1 MPSSRNTVTTIAA
14 IKLGIFTLTSI
25 VVTTV
30 LAMIMGNF
38 GFGSTTEYKAVFS
51 SASLLTKGDDVRIA
65 GLTVGSVKDVHIY
78 QRNHAIVTFS
88 VKSDVP
94 VTTASHADIRF
105 LNLVGDR
112 YLAISQGE
120 PGADRLAS
128 HGTIPMSQTTPAL
141 DLTALFN
148 GFQPLFTALDPK
160 EINDLSLN
168 LVKVL
173 QGEGGTIQ
181 SLLARTASLTNTLAD
196 RDELIGQVV
205 TNLSG
210 MLGTVDA
217 HHQQLNTLVVQLK
230 DWLGNV
236 ARDHNVIG
244 RSVQNVSTLTEEL
257 ADLLVQGR
265 PAIKGDVREIHRL
278 AKILVKPG
286 NKAVINE
293 VLERLPTMF
302 RRQVRIGSYGSW
314 YNYYLCDFD
323 GQIVLPKL
331 GTLTGILGVGSV
343 GEALDKLGIT
353 KTVYDQIQSKLDS
366 LSFHSTAERCDL

>member
-1 MPSSRNTVTTIAA
+1 MASRNATTTIAG
-14 IKLGIFTLTSI
+14 IKLGIFTAISL

-38 GFGSTTEYKAVFS
+38 GFGSTTEYQAVFS
-51 SASLLTKGDDVRIA
+51 SASLLTKGDDVRVA
-65 GLTVGSVKDVHIY
+65 GLTVGSVKKVEIHD
-78 QRNHAIVTFS
+78 RNHALVTFK

-112 YLAISQGE
+112 YMALSQGE
-120 PGADRLAS
+120 PGSKRLPS
-128 HGTIPMSQTTPAL
+128 HGVIPMSQTTPAL

-196 RDELIGQVV
+196 RDELIGDVV
-205 TNLSG
+205 NNLSG
-210 MLGTVDA
+210 MLQTVDS
-217 HHQQLNTLVVQLK
+217 HHQQLDNLVVQLK

-236 ARDHNVIG
+236 ARDRNVIG
-244 RSVQNVSTLTEEL
+244 RSVENVSTLADEL
-257 ADLLVQGR
+257 ATLLVQAR
-265 PAIKGDVREIHRL
+265 PAIKGDVQQIHRL
-278 AKILVKPG
+278 AKILKDPQSEQI
-286 NKAVINE
+286 INE
-293 VLERLPTMF
+293 ALDRLPTMF

-331 GTLTGILGVGSV
+331 ATLTGILGAGSV
-343 GEALDKLGIT
+343 GEALDQLGIT
-353 KTVYDQIQSKLDS
+353 KAVYDQIQSQLNS
-366 LSFHSTAERCDL
+366 LSFHSTAARCDP

>member
-1 MPSSRNTVTTIAA
+1 
-14 IKLGIFTLTSI
+14 
-25 VVTTV
+25 
-30 LAMIMGNF
+30 
-38 GFGSTTEYKAVFS
+38 
-51 SASLLTKGDDVRIA
+51 VRIA
-65 GLTVGSVKDVHIY
+65 GLTVGSVKKVQIY
-78 QRNHAIVTFS
+78 ERNHALVTFS

-94 VTTASHADIRF
+94 VTSASHADIRF

-112 YLAISQGE
+112 YMAIAQGE
-120 PGADRLAS
+120 PGAPRLPS
-128 HGTIPMSQTTPAL
+128 HGTIPMSQTSPAL

-210 MLGTVDA
+210 MLQTVDA
-217 HHQQLNTLVVQLK
+217 HHQQLDTLVVQLK

-236 ARDHNVIG
+236 ARDRNVIG
-244 RSVQNVSTLTEEL
+244 RSVESISTLADQL
-257 ADLLVQGR
+257 ARLLVEGR
-265 PAIKGDVREIHRL
+265 PAIKGDVRQLHRL
-278 AKILVKPG
+278 AAVLKTPES
-286 NKAVINE
+286 KAVINE
-293 VLERLPTMF
+293 ALDRLPTMF

-323 GQIVLPKL
+323 GQIILPKL
-331 GTLTGILGVGSV
+331 LDLKALGLPDLTKPVL
-343 GEALDKLGIT
+343 
-353 KTVYDQIQSKLDS
+353 DQIQSQLNS
-366 LSFHSTAERCDL
+366 LSFHSTAKRCD

>member
-1 MPSSRNTVTTIAA
+1 MAGV
-14 IKLGIFTLTSI
+14 KLGIFTTVSL

-30 LAMIMGNF
+30 MAMIMGNF

-51 SASLLTKGDDVRIA
+51 SASLLTKGDDVRVA
-65 GLTVGSVKDVHIY
+65 GLVVGSVKKVQIHD
-78 QRNHAIVTFS
+78 RNHALVTFS

-94 VTTASHADIRF
+94 LTTASHADIRF

-112 YLAISQGE
+112 YLSLSQGD
-120 PGADRLAS
+120 PGAPRLPDKA
-128 HGTIPMSQTTPAL
+128 TIPMSQTTPAL

-181 SLLARTASLTNTLAD
+181 GLLARTASLTNSLAD
-196 RDELIGQVV
+196 RDQLIGQVI

-210 MLGTVDA
+210 MLQTVDA
-217 HHQQLNTLVVQLK
+217 HHQQLDALVVQLK
-230 DWLGNV
+230 DWMGNV
-236 ARDHNVIG
+236 ARDRNVIG
-244 RSVQNVSTLTEEL
+244 QSVQDVSTLAEEL
-257 ADLLVQGR
+257 ATLLVQSR
-265 PAIKGDVREIHRL
+265 PAIKGDVHQIHRL
-278 AKILVKPG
+278 AAILKKPDSE
-286 NKAVINE
+286 AIINE
-293 VLERLPTMF
+293 ALDRLPTMF

-323 GQIVLPKL
+323 GAIVLPKL
-331 GTLTGILGVGSV
+331 GTLAGVLGVGSV
-343 GEALDKLGIT
+343 GQALDQLGIT
-353 KTVYDQIQSKLDS
+353 RAVYQQIQSKLDN
-366 LSFHSTAERCDL
+366 LSFHSTATRCS

>member
-1 MPSSRNTVTTIAA
+1 MASRNAVTTVAA
-14 IKLGIFTLTSI
+14 VKLTIFTVVSL
-25 VVTTV
+25 VVTSV

-51 SASLLTKGDDVRIA
+51 SASLLTKGDDVRVA
-65 GLTVGSVKDVHIY
+65 GLTVGSVKKVEIHD
-78 QRNHAIVTFS
+78 RNNALVTFK

-112 YLAISQGE
+112 YMALSQGD
-120 PGADRLAS
+120 PGAKRLPS
-128 HGTIPMSQTTPAL
+128 HAVIPMSQTTPAL

-181 SLLARTASLTNTLAD
+181 GLLARTASLTNTLAD
-196 RDELIGQVV
+196 RDELIGSVV
-205 TNLSG
+205 DNLSG
-210 MLGTVDA
+210 MLQTVDS
-217 HHQQLNTLVVQLK
+217 HHQELDNLVVQLK
-230 DWLGNV
+230 DWLGSV
-236 ARDHNVIG
+236 ARDRNVIG
-244 RSVQNVSTLTEEL
+244 RSIENVSTLADEL
-257 ADLLVQGR
+257 ASLLVQSR
-265 PAIKGDVREIHRL
+265 PAIKGDVHQIHRL
-278 AKILVKPG
+278 ATILKDP
-286 NKAVINE
+286 KSEAIINE
-293 VLERLPTMF
+293 ALERLPTMF

-331 GTLTGILGVGSV
+331 ASLTGILGVGSI
-343 GEALDKLGIT
+343 GEALDQLGIT
-353 KTVYDQIQSKLDS
+353 KAVYDQIQSQLDS
-366 LSFHSTAERCDL
+366 LSFHSTAERCDP

>member
-1 MPSSRNTVTTIAA
+1 MASRNTVTTMAG
-14 IKLGIFTLTSI
+14 IKLGVFTAVSL

-38 GFGSTTEYKAVFS
+38 GFGSTTQYQALFS
-51 SASLLTKGDDVRIA
+51 SASLLTKGDDVRVA
-65 GLTVGSVKDVHIY
+65 GLIVGSVKNVQIHD
-78 QRNHAIVTFS
+78 RNHALVTFA

-94 VTTASHADIRF
+94 LTTASHADIRF

-112 YLAISQGE
+112 YLSLSQGD
-120 PGADRLAS
+120 PGAARLPA
-128 HGTIPMSQTTPAL
+128 HATIPMSQTTPAL

-181 SLLARTASLTNTLAD
+181 GLLARTASLTNTLAD
-196 RDELIGQVV
+196 RDQLIGQVIN
-205 TNLSG
+205 NLSG
-210 MLGTVDA
+210 TLQTVDA
-217 HHQQLNTLVVQLK
+217 HHEQLDTLVVQLK

-236 ARDHNVIG
+236 ARDRNVIG
-244 RSVQNVSTLTEEL
+244 RSVENVSTLADEL
-257 ADLLVQGR
+257 ATLLVQSR
-265 PAIKGDVREIHRL
+265 PAIKGDVQQIHRL
-278 AKILVKPG
+278 AAILKKPES
-286 NKAVINE
+286 KAIINE
-293 VLERLPTMF
+293 ALERLPTMF

-331 GTLTGILGVGSV
+331 ATLAGVLGAKSIGQ
-343 GEALDKLGIT
+343 ALDQLGNT
-353 KTVYDQIQSKLDS
+353 RAVYDQIQSRLDH
-366 LSFHSTAERCDL
+366 LSFHSTAARCS

>member
-1 MPSSRNTVTTIAA
+1 MASRNTATTIAA
-14 IKLGIFTLTSI
+14 AKLGVFTAVSL

-38 GFGSTTEYKAVFS
+38 GFGSTTEYQAVFS

-65 GLTVGSVKDVHIY
+65 GLTVGSVKKVEIHD
-78 QRNHAIVTFS
+78 RNHALVTFS
-88 VKSDVP
+88 LKSDVP
-94 VTTASHADIRF
+94 VTRASHADIRF

-112 YLAISQGE
+112 YLSISEGDQG
-120 PGADRLAS
+120 AARLPA
-128 HGTIPMSQTTPAL
+128 HGVLPMSQTTPAL

-196 RDELIGQVV
+196 RDQLIGQVV

-210 MLGTVDA
+210 MLETVDA
-217 HHQQLNTLVVQLK
+217 HHQQLDTLVVQLK

-236 ARDHNVIG
+236 SRDRNVIG
-244 RSVQNVSTLTEEL
+244 QSVQDVSTLTDEL
-257 ADLLVQGR
+257 ATLLVQAR
-265 PAIKGDVREIHRL
+265 PAIKGDVHQIHRL
-278 AKILVKPG
+278 AAVLKTPQS
-286 NKAVINE
+286 KAIINE
-293 VLERLPTMF
+293 ALDRLPTMF

-323 GQIVLPKL
+323 GQIVLPRL
-331 GTLTGILGVGSV
+331 ASLTEVLGVRTV
-343 GEALDKLGIT
+343 GEALDRLGVT
-353 KTVYDQIQSKLDS
+353 KAVYQQIQSQLDAM
-366 LSFHSTAERCDL
+366 SFHSTAARCD

>member
-1 MPSSRNTVTTIAA
+1 MSSRNTVTTVAA
-14 IKLGIFTLTSI
+14 IKLGIFTVVSL

-38 GFGSTTEYKAVFS
+38 GFGSTTDYKAVFS

-65 GLTVGSVKDVHIY
+65 GLTVGSVKSVKIY
-78 QRNHAIVTFS
+78 DRKHAMVTFS

-94 VTTASHADIRF
+94 LTTASHADIRF

-112 YLAISQGE
+112 YMSLAQGE
-120 PGADRLAS
+120 PGAKPLPDGA
-128 HGTIPMSQTTPAL
+128 TIPMSQTTPAL

-148 GFQPLFTALDPK
+148 GFQPLFTALDPD
-160 EINDLSLN
+160 EINELSLN

-181 SLLARTASLTNTLAD
+181 SLLSRTASLTNTLAD

-210 MLGTVDA
+210 MLETVDS
-217 HHQQLNTLVVQLK
+217 HHQQLDTLVVQLK

-236 ARDHNVIG
+236 AKDRNVIG
-244 RSVQNVSTLTEEL
+244 RSVQNVSTLADEL
-257 ADLLVQGR
+257 ATLLVQGR
-265 PAIKGDVREIHRL
+265 PAIKADVQQIRRL
-278 AKILVKPG
+278 AAVLKKPES
-286 NKAVINE
+286 KAVINE

-323 GQIVLPKL
+323 GQIILPKL
-331 GTLTGILGVGSV
+331 VDLQALGLPDLTKPL
-343 GEALDKLGIT
+343 L
-353 KTVYDQIQSKLDS
+353 DQIQSQLNS
-366 LSFHSTAERCDL
+366 LSFHSTAERCDP

>member
-1 MPSSRNTVTTIAA
+1 MSASRNTVTTIAA
-14 IKLGIFTLTSI
+14 VKLGVFTVVSL

-65 GLTVGSVKDVHIY
+65 GLTVGSVKKVEIHE
-78 QRNHAIVTFS
+78 RNHALVTFS

-94 VTTASHADIRF
+94 LTTASHADIRF

-112 YLAISQGE
+112 YMSLSQGE
-120 PGADRLAS
+120 PGASRLPA
-128 HGTIPMSQTTPAL
+128 HAVIPMSRTTPAL

-160 EINDLSLN
+160 DINELSLN

-196 RDELIGQVV
+196 RDELIGQVI

-210 MLGTVDA
+210 MLETVDD
-217 HHQQLNTLVVQLK
+217 HHQQLDTLVVQLK

-236 ARDHNVIG
+236 ARDRNVIG
-244 RSVQNVSTLTEEL
+244 RSVQNVSTLADEL
-257 ADLLVQGR
+257 ATLLVQAR
-265 PAIKGDVREIHRL
+265 PAIKGDVKQIHRL
-278 AKILVKPG
+278 AAILKKPESE
-286 NKAVINE
+286 AIVNE
-293 VLERLPTMF
+293 ALERLPTMF

-331 GTLTGILGVGSV
+331 GTLTGLLGLSSV
-343 GEALDKLGIT
+343 GETLDQLGIT
-353 KTVYDQIQSKLDS
+353 KAVYDQIQSQLDS
-366 LSFHSTAERCDL
+366 LSFHSTATRCD

>member
-1 MPSSRNTVTTIAA
+1 MSARNTVTTVAA
-14 IKLGIFTLTSI
+14 IKLGIFTAVSL
-25 VVTTV
+25 VVTSV

-65 GLTVGSVKDVHIY
+65 GLTVGSVKNVQIHD
-78 QRNHAIVTFS
+78 RNHALVTFS

-94 VTTASHADIRF
+94 LTRASHADIRF

-112 YLAISQGE
+112 YMSLSQGD
-120 PGADRLAS
+120 ASATRLPA
-128 HGTIPMSQTTPAL
+128 HGVLPMSQTTPAL

-148 GFQPLFTALDPK
+148 GFQPLFTALDPQ
-160 EINDLSLN
+160 EINDLSMN

-181 SLLARTASLTNTLAD
+181 GLLARTASLTNTLAD
-196 RDELIGQVV
+196 RDQLIGQVV

-210 MLGTVDA
+210 MLETVDA
-217 HHQQLNTLVVQLK
+217 HHQQLDTLVVQLK

-236 ARDHNVIG
+236 AKDRNVIG
-244 RSVQNVSTLTEEL
+244 QSVQDVSTLADEL
-257 ADLLVQGR
+257 ATLLVQGR
-265 PAIKGDVREIHRL
+265 PAIKGNVHQIHRL
-278 AKILVKPG
+278 AKILKSPES
-286 NKAVINE
+286 KAIINE
-293 VLERLPTMF
+293 ALDRLPTMF

-323 GQIVLPKL
+323 GQIILPKL
-331 GTLTGILGVGSV
+331 GSLTEVLGARSV
-343 GEALDKLGIT
+343 GDALDQLGIT
-353 KTVYDQIQSKLDS
+353 QAAYDRIQGQLSA
-366 LSFHSTAERCDL
+366 LSFHSTAGRCD

>member
-1 MPSSRNTVTTIAA
+1 MSASRNTVTTVAA
-14 IKLGIFTLTSI
+14 IKLGIFTVISV

-38 GFGSTTEYKAVFS
+38 GFGATTEYRAVFS
-51 SASLLTKGDDVRIA
+51 SASLITKGDDVRVA
-65 GLTVGSVKDVHIY
+65 GLTVGSVKKVQIY
-78 QRNHAIVTFS
+78 QRNHALVTFS

-112 YLAISQGE
+112 YLSIAQGE
-120 PGADRLAS
+120 PGAERLPA
-128 HGTIPMSQTTPAL
+128 HGTIPMSQTSPAL

-210 MLGTVDA
+210 MLQTVDA
-217 HHQQLNTLVVQLK
+217 HHQQLDTLVVQLK

-236 ARDHNVIG
+236 ARDRNVIG
-244 RSVQNVSTLTEEL
+244 RSVQNVSTLADEL
-257 ADLLVQGR
+257 ARLLVQGR
-265 PAIKGDVREIHRL
+265 PALKGDLRQLHRL
-278 AKILVKPG
+278 AAVLKTPES
-286 NKAVINE
+286 KAVINE
-293 VLERLPTMF
+293 ALDRLPTMF

-323 GQIVLPKL
+323 GQIILPKL
-331 GTLTGILGVGSV
+331 LDLQALGLPDLTKPVL
-343 GEALDKLGIT
+343 
-353 KTVYDQIQSKLDS
+353 DQIQSQLNS
-366 LSFHSTAERCDL
+366 LSFHSTAKRCD

>member
-1 MPSSRNTVTTIAA
+1 MGSRNTVTTVAA
-14 IKLGIFTLTSI
+14 VKLSIFTAVSL

-38 GFGSTTEYKAVFS
+38 GFGSTTEYKALFS

-65 GLTVGSVKDVHIY
+65 GLTVGSVKKVEIHD
-78 QRNHAIVTFS
+78 RDNALVTFA

-94 VTTASHADIRF
+94 LTKASTADIRF

-112 YLAISQGE
+112 YMSVSEGE
-120 PGADRLAS
+120 PGAEPLRKGGL
-128 HGTIPMSQTTPAL
+128 IPMTQTTPAL

-148 GFQPLFTALDPK
+148 GFQPLFTALDPD
-160 EINDLSLN
+160 EINELSLN

-181 SLLARTASLTNTLAD
+181 SLLARTASLTNSLAD
-196 RDELIGQVV
+196 RDELIGNVV

-210 MLGTVDA
+210 MLETVDS
-217 HHQQLNTLVVQLK
+217 HHRQLDTLVVQLK

-236 ARDHNVIG
+236 ARDRNLIG
-244 RSVQNVSTLTEEL
+244 RSVENVSTLADEL
-257 ADLLVQGR
+257 ATLLVQSR
-265 PAIKGDVREIHRL
+265 PAIEGDIRQIRRL
-278 AKILVKPG
+278 AAILKKPES
-286 NKAVINE
+286 KAVINE
-293 VLERLPTMF
+293 ALERLPTMF

-323 GQIVLPKL
+323 GQIILPDVLDL
-331 GTLTGILGVGSV
+331 
-343 GEALDKLGIT
+343 EALGLPDIT
-353 KTVYDQIQSKLDS
+353 KPVLDQIQSQLNS
-366 LSFHSTAERCDL
+366 LSFHSTAERCN

>member
-1 MPSSRNTVTTIAA
+1 MATSRNTVTTMAG
-14 IKLGIFTLTSI
+14 IKLGIFTTVSL

-38 GFGSTTEYKAVFS
+38 GFGSTTEYKALFS
-51 SASLLTKGDDVRIA
+51 SASLLTKGDDVRVA
-65 GLTVGSVKDVHIY
+65 GLVVGSVKKVEIHD
-78 QRNHAIVTFS
+78 RNHALVTFA

-94 VTTASHADIRF
+94 LTTASHADIRF

-112 YLAISQGE
+112 YLSLSQGD
-120 PGADRLAS
+120 PGAPRLPGKA
-128 HGTIPMSQTTPAL
+128 TIPMSQTTPAL

-181 SLLARTASLTNTLAD
+181 GLLARTASLTNSLAD
-196 RDELIGQVV
+196 RDQLIGQVI

-210 MLGTVDA
+210 MLQTVDD
-217 HHQQLNTLVVQLK
+217 HHQQLDSLVVQLK
-230 DWLGNV
+230 DWMGNV
-236 ARDHNVIG
+236 ARDRNVIG
-244 RSVQNVSTLTEEL
+244 QSVQDVSTLAEEL
-257 ADLLVQGR
+257 ATLLVQSR
-265 PAIKGDVREIHRL
+265 PAIKGDVHQIRRL
-278 AKILVKPG
+278 AAILKRPDSE
-286 NKAVINE
+286 AIINE
-293 VLERLPTMF
+293 ALDRLPTMF

-323 GQIVLPKL
+323 GAIVLPKL
-331 GTLTGILGVGSV
+331 STLAGALGVGSA
-343 GEALDKLGIT
+343 GQALDRLGVT
-353 KTVYDQIQSKLDS
+353 RAVYEQFQSKLDN
-366 LSFHSTAERCDL
+366 LSFHSTATRCD

>member
-1 MPSSRNTVTTIAA
+1 MSASRNTVTTVAA
-14 IKLGIFTLTSI
+14 VKLGIFTVISL

-38 GFGSTTEYKAVFS
+38 GFGSTTEYKALFS
-51 SASLLTKGDDVRIA
+51 SASLLQKGDDVRIA
-65 GLTVGSVKDVHIY
+65 GLTVGSVKSVKIHD
-78 QRNHAIVTFS
+78 RNHALVTFK
-88 VKSDVP
+88 VKDDVP
-94 VTTASHADIRF
+94 LTTSSHADIRF

-112 YLAISQGE
+112 YMALTQGD
-120 PGADRLAS
+120 PGASRLR
-128 HGTIPMSQTTPAL
+128 HGATIPESRTSPAL

-181 SLLARTASLTNTLAD
+181 SLLAHTASLTNTLAD
-196 RDELIGQVV
+196 RDQLIGEVI

-217 HHQQLNTLVVQLK
+217 HHQQLDTLVVQLK

-236 ARDHNVIG
+236 AKDRNVIG
-244 RSVQNVSTLTEEL
+244 RSVQDVSTLADEL
-257 ADLLVQGR
+257 ARLLVQSR
-265 PAIKGDVREIHRL
+265 PAIKGDVHQIHRL
-278 AKILVKPG
+278 AKILKQSD
-286 NKAVINE
+286 AEAIINE
-293 VLERLPTMF
+293 ALDRLPTMF

-331 GTLTGILGVGSV
+331 ATLAGALGAGSV
-343 GEALDKLGIT
+343 GEALDQLGIT
-353 KTVYDQIQSKLDS
+353 KAVYDQIQSKLDS
-366 LSFHSTAERCDL
+366 LSFHSTATRCDL

>member
-1 MPSSRNTVTTIAA
+1 MASRNTVTTVAA
-14 IKLGIFTLTSI
+14 VKLGVFTAVSL

-38 GFGSTTEYKAVFS
+38 GFGSTTTYKAMFS
-51 SASLLTKGDDVRIA
+51 SASLLQKGDDVRIA
-65 GLTVGSVKDVHIY
+65 GLTVGSVKSVKIHD
-78 QRNHAIVTFS
+78 RNDALVTFS

-94 VTTASHADIRF
+94 LTTASHADIRF

-112 YLAISQGE
+112 YMSLSQGD
-120 PGADRLAS
+120 PDAGRLPKG
-128 HGTIPMSQTTPAL
+128 GTIPISQTSPAL

-160 EINDLSLN
+160 EINELSLN

-217 HHQQLNTLVVQLK
+217 HHQQLNSLVVQLK

-236 ARDHNVIG
+236 ARDRNVIG
-244 RSVQNVSTLTEEL
+244 RSVQNVSTLADEL
-257 ADLLVQGR
+257 AGLLTQSR
-265 PAIKGDVREIHRL
+265 PAIKGDVHQIHRL
-278 AKILVKPG
+278 AAILKDPQS
-286 NKAVINE
+286 KAIINE
-293 VLERLPTMF
+293 ALDRLPTMF

-323 GQIVLPKL
+323 GQIILPRL
-331 GTLTGILGVGSV
+331 GTLAGALGAGSV
-343 GEALDKLGIT
+343 GEALDELGIT
-353 KTVYDQIQSKLDS
+353 KAVYDSIQSRLDS
-366 LSFHSTAERCDL
+366 LSFHSTAARCDP

>member
-1 MPSSRNTVTTIAA
+1 MASRNTITAIAGV
-14 IKLGIFTLTSI
+14 KLAIFTAVSL

-38 GFGSTTEYKAVFS
+38 GFGSTTQYQAVFS
-51 SASLLTKGDDVRIA
+51 SASLLTKGDDVRVA
-65 GLTVGSVKDVHIY
+65 GLTVGSVKKVEIHD
-78 QRNHAIVTFS
+78 RNHALVTFS

-94 VTTASHADIRF
+94 VTNASHADIRF

-112 YLAISQGE
+112 YMSLTQGE
-120 PGADRLAS
+120 PGAKRLPS
-128 HGTIPMSQTTPAL
+128 RGVIPMSQTTPAL

-160 EINDLSLN
+160 EIDDLSMN

-196 RDELIGQVV
+196 RDQLIGEVID
-205 TNLSG
+205 NLSG
-210 MLGTVDA
+210 MLQTVDS
-217 HHQQLNTLVVQLK
+217 HHQQLDDLVVQLK

-236 ARDHNVIG
+236 ARDRNVIG
-244 RSVQNVSTLTEEL
+244 RSVRNVSTLAEEL
-257 ADLLVQGR
+257 AGMLVESR
-265 PAIKGDVREIHRL
+265 PAIKGDVQQIHRL
-278 AKILVKPG
+278 AAILKKPE
-286 NKAVINE
+286 AEAIINE
-293 VLERLPTMF
+293 ALDRLPTMF

-353 KTVYDQIQSKLDS
+353 KAVYDQIQSQLDS
-366 LSFHSTAERCDL
+366 LSFHSTAERCDP

>member
-1 MPSSRNTVTTIAA
+1 MASRNTVTTIAGV
-14 IKLGIFTLTSI
+14 KLAIFTVISL
-25 VVTTV
+25 VVTSV

-51 SASLLTKGDDVRIA
+51 SASLLTKGDDVRVA
-65 GLTVGSVKDVHIY
+65 GLTVGSVKKVEIHD
-78 QRNHAIVTFS
+78 RNNALVTFK

-112 YLAISQGE
+112 YLALTQGE
-120 PGADRLAS
+120 QGAKRLPS
-128 HGTIPMSQTTPAL
+128 HAVIPMSQSTPAL

-181 SLLARTASLTNTLAD
+181 GLLARTASLTNTLAD
-196 RDELIGQVV
+196 RDELIGSVV
-205 TNLSG
+205 NNLSG
-210 MLGTVDA
+210 MLQTVDA
-217 HHQQLNTLVVQLK
+217 HHQQLDDLVVQLK

-236 ARDHNVIG
+236 ARDRDVIG
-244 RSVQNVSTLTEEL
+244 RSVENVSTLADEL
-257 ADLLVQGR
+257 ASLLVQSR
-265 PAIKGDVREIHRL
+265 PAIKGDVHQIHRL
-278 AKILVKPG
+278 AAILKDP
-286 NKAVINE
+286 KSEAIINE
-293 VLERLPTMF
+293 ALERLPTMF

-331 GTLTGILGVGSV
+331 ATLTSILGVGSV
-343 GEALDKLGIT
+343 GEALDQLGIT
-353 KTVYDQIQSKLDS
+353 KAVYDQIQGQLDS
-366 LSFHSTAERCDL
+366 MSFHSTAERCDP

>member
-1 MPSSRNTVTTIAA
+1 MASRNAVTTVAA
-14 IKLGIFTLTSI
+14 VKLTIFTVVSL
-25 VVTTV
+25 VVTSV

-51 SASLLTKGDDVRIA
+51 SASLLTKGDDVRVA
-65 GLTVGSVKDVHIY
+65 GLTVGSVKKVEIY
-78 QRNHAIVTFS
+78 DRNNALVTFK

-112 YLAISQGE
+112 YMALTQGD
-120 PGADRLAS
+120 PGAKRLPS
-128 HGTIPMSQTTPAL
+128 HAVIPMSQTTPAL

-196 RDELIGQVV
+196 RDELIGEVV
-205 TNLSG
+205 RNLSG
-210 MLGTVDA
+210 TLQTVDSRR
-217 HHQQLNTLVVQLK
+217 QQFDDLVVQLK

-236 ARDHNVIG
+236 ARDRNVIG
-244 RSVQNVSTLTEEL
+244 RSVENISTLADEL
-257 ADLLVQGR
+257 AGLLVQSR
-265 PAIKGDVREIHRL
+265 PAIKGNVEQIRRL
-278 AKILVKPG
+278 AAILKKPES
-286 NKAVINE
+286 KAIINE
-293 VLERLPTMF
+293 ALERLPTMF

-331 GTLTGILGVGSV
+331 ATLTNVLGVGTV

-353 KTVYDQIQSKLDS
+353 QAVYDQLQSQLNS
-366 LSFHSTAERCDL
+366 LSFHSTAERCDP

>member
-1 MPSSRNTVTTIAA
+1 MASRNTTTILAA
-14 IKLGIFTLTSI
+14 TKLGVFTVISL

-38 GFGSTTEYKAVFS
+38 GFGSTTQYQAVFS
-51 SASLLTKGDDVRIA
+51 SASMLTKGDDVRIA
-65 GLTVGSVKDVHIY
+65 GLTVGSVKKVQIHD
-78 QRNHAIVTFS
+78 RNHALVTFS

-94 VTTASHADIRF
+94 LTRASHADIRF

-112 YLAISQGE
+112 YLSLSEGD
-120 PGADRLAS
+120 PGAARLPA
-128 HGTIPMSQTTPAL
+128 HGVLPMSQTTPAL

-148 GFQPLFTALDPK
+148 GFQPLFSALDPK

-173 QGEGGTIQ
+173 QGEGGTVQ
-181 SLLARTASLTNTLAD
+181 GLLARTASLTNSLAD

-217 HHQQLNTLVVQLK
+217 HHQQLDTLVVQLK

-236 ARDHNVIG
+236 ARDRNVIG
-244 RSVQNVSTLTEEL
+244 QSVQDVSTLADEL
-257 ADLLVQGR
+257 AALLVQAR
-265 PAIKGDVREIHRL
+265 PAIKGDVHQIHRL
-278 AKILVKPG
+278 AAVLKTPES
-286 NKAVINE
+286 KAIINE
-293 VLERLPTMF
+293 ALDRLPTMF

-314 YNYYLCDFD
+314 YNYYLCDFN
-323 GQIVLPKL
+323 GKIVLPKL
-331 GTLTGILGVGSV
+331 ATLAQVLGVKSAGQ
-343 GEALDKLGIT
+343 ALDELGLT
-353 KTVYDQIQSKLDS
+353 KAAYDRIQGQLDS
-366 LSFHSTAERCDL
+366 MSFHSTAARCD

>member
-1 MPSSRNTVTTIAA
+1 MSARNTVTTVAA
-14 IKLGIFTLTSI
+14 IKLGIFTAVSL

-38 GFGSTTEYKAVFS
+38 GFGSTTEYQAVFS

-65 GLTVGSVKDVHIY
+65 GLTVGSVKKVQIHD
-78 QRNHAIVTFS
+78 RNHALVTFS
-88 VKSDVP
+88 VKDDVP
-94 VTTASHADIRF
+94 LTKASHADIRF

-112 YLAISQGE
+112 YMSISQGE
-120 PGADRLAS
+120 PGAAPLRK
-128 HGTIPMSQTTPAL
+128 GGVIPMSQTTPAL

-181 SLLARTASLTNTLAD
+181 SLLARTASLTNSLAD
-196 RDELIGQVV
+196 RDELIGRVV

-210 MLGTVDA
+210 MLQTVDS
-217 HHQQLNTLVVQLK
+217 HHEQLNTLVVQLK

-236 ARDHNVIG
+236 ARDRNVIG
-244 RSVQNVSTLTEEL
+244 RSVQNISTLADEL
-257 ADLLVQGR
+257 ATLLVEGR
-265 PAIKGDVREIHRL
+265 PAIKGDIRQIHRL
-278 AKILVKPG
+278 AAVLKSPES
-286 NKAVINE
+286 KAVINE
-293 VLERLPTMF
+293 ALERLPTMF

-323 GQIVLPKL
+323 GQIILPKVLDPAAL
-331 GTLTGILGVGSV
+331 GLPDLTKPVL
-343 GEALDKLGIT
+343 
-353 KTVYDQIQSKLDS
+353 DQIQSQLNS
-366 LSFHSTAERCDL
+366 LSFHSTAERCDP

>member
-1 MPSSRNTVTTIAA
+1 MANRNTVTTIAG
-14 IKLGIFTLTSI
+14 IKLGIFTAVSL

-38 GFGSTTEYKAVFS
+38 GFGSTTEYKALFS
-51 SASLLTKGDDVRIA
+51 SASLLTKGDDVRVA
-65 GLTVGSVKDVHIY
+65 GLVVGSVKKVQIHD
-78 QRNHAIVTFS
+78 RNHALVTFS

-94 VTTASHADIRF
+94 LTTASHADIRF

-112 YLAISQGE
+112 YLSLSQGD
-120 PGADRLAS
+120 PDAGRLPAHS
-128 HGTIPMSQTTPAL
+128 TIPMSRTTPAL

-181 SLLARTASLTNTLAD
+181 GLLARTASLTNTLAD
-196 RDELIGQVV
+196 RDQLIGQVI

-210 MLGTVDA
+210 MLQTVDA
-217 HHQQLNTLVVQLK
+217 HHQELDTLVVQLK
-230 DWLGNV
+230 DWMGNL
-236 ARDHNVIG
+236 AGDRNVIG
-244 RSVQNVSTLTEEL
+244 RSVQNVSTLADEL
-257 ADLLVQGR
+257 ATLLAQSR
-265 PAIKGDVREIHRL
+265 PAIKGDVRQIRRM
-278 AKILVKPG
+278 AAILKQPES
-286 NKAVINE
+286 KAIINE
-293 VLERLPTMF
+293 ALERLPTMF

-323 GQIVLPKL
+323 GQIILPKL
-331 GTLTGILGVGSV
+331 STLTGVLGLGSV
-343 GEALDKLGIT
+343 GETLDQLGIT
-353 KTVYDQIQSKLDS
+353 RAVYEQVQSKLDS
-366 LSFHSTAERCDL
+366 MSFHSTAARCS

>member
-1 MPSSRNTVTTIAA
+1 MSARNTVTTVAA
-14 IKLGIFTLTSI
+14 VKLGIFTAVSL

-38 GFGSTTEYKAVFS
+38 GFGSTTQYQAVFS

-65 GLTVGSVKDVHIY
+65 GLTVGSVKKVQIHD
-78 QRNHAIVTFS
+78 RNHALVTFS

-94 VTTASHADIRF
+94 VTRASHADIRF

-112 YLAISQGE
+112 YLSLSQGDT
-120 PGADRLAS
+120 GAARLPA
-128 HGTIPMSQTTPAL
+128 HGTLPMSQTTPAL

-160 EINDLSLN
+160 EINELSMN

-196 RDELIGQVV
+196 RDQLIGQVV

-210 MLGTVDA
+210 MLATVDA
-217 HHQQLNTLVVQLK
+217 HHQQLDNLVVQLK

-236 ARDHNVIG
+236 ARDRNVIG
-244 RSVQNVSTLTEEL
+244 QSVQDISTLADEL
-257 ADLLVQGR
+257 ATLLVQGR
-265 PAIKGDVREIHRL
+265 PAIKGNVHQIHRL
-278 AKILVKPG
+278 ARILKSPES
-286 NKAVINE
+286 KAVINE
-293 VLERLPTMF
+293 ALDRLPTMF

-323 GQIVLPKL
+323 GQIILPKL
-331 GTLTGILGVGSV
+331 ASLTQVLGVGSV

-353 KTVYDQIQSKLDS
+353 QAVYDQIQSQLNS
-366 LSFHSTAERCDL
+366 LSFHSTATRCD

>member
-1 MPSSRNTVTTIAA
+1 MAGRNTVTTVAA
-14 IKLGIFTLTSI
+14 IKLGVFTAISI

-30 LAMIMGNF
+30 LAMIMGNV
-38 GFGSTTEYKAVFS
+38 GFGSTTEYQAVFS

-65 GLTVGSVKDVHIY
+65 GLTVGSVKKVQIY
-78 QRNHAIVTFS
+78 RRNHALVTFS

-112 YLAISQGE
+112 YLSLTQGE
-120 PGADRLAS
+120 PGADRLPA
-128 HGTIPMSQTTPAL
+128 HGTIPMTQTTPAL

-210 MLGTVDA
+210 MLDTVDS
-217 HHQQLNTLVVQLK
+217 HHRQLDTLVVQLE

-236 ARDHNVIG
+236 ARDRNVIG

-257 ADLLVQGR
+257 GGLLTDAR
-265 PAIKGDVREIHRL
+265 PAIRGDLRQIHRV
-278 AKILVKPG
+278 AKILTKSG
-286 NKAVINE
+286 NEAVVNE
-293 VLERLPTMF
+293 VLDRLPTMF

-323 GQIVLPKL
+323 GQIVLPRL
-331 GTLTGILGVGSV
+331 ATLTSILGVGTV
-343 GEALDKLGIT
+343 GEALDQLGIT
-353 KTVYDQIQSKLDS
+353 RTMYDRIQSRLDS
-366 LSFHSTAERCDL
+366 LSFHSTAERCDP